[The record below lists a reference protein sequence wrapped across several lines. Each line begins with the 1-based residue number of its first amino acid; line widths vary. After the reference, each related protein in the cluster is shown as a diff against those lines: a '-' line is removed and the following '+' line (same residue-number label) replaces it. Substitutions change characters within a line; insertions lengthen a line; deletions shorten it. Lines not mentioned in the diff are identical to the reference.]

1 MLGNFLWRE
10 RQRKLPSKKKKMFTT
25 SSDTKLAR
33 IFSRLT
39 DLPSLPRVVDR
50 LLQLPEN
57 ANFKDFANLIQ
68 LDQGLTAK
76 VLKLVN
82 SAFYS
87 LKTPV
92 SNLAHACGLL
102 GIRTVKSLVLSV
114 SVMQAFKR
122 RCEGFD
128 PVQFWRNGLATAI
141 VARKIAL
148 KVAFPPEAAEE
159 VYIAG
164 LLHASGIP
172 LLAQYYPKEYSEILK
187 QSVLKKKSLLLLEEE
202 EFGAAHP
209 EAGGLIAAHWRL
221 PPTISTAVRFHR
233 TPPERLPADTSLQM
247 VQKIDC
253 TRLAEFWTRRAQIY
267 FCQADPLQPADP
279 APIAKWM
286 NLSEESL
293 NSELGNV
300 SAAVSE
306 LEGFIQSQA
315 S

>member
-1 MLGNFLWRE
+1 ML
-10 RQRKLPSKKKKMFTT
+10 TT
-25 SSDTKLAR
+25 SSNTKFAR

-57 ANFKDFANLIQ
+57 ASVRDFANLIQ
-68 LDQGLTAK
+68 LDQGMTAK

-92 SNLAHACGLL
+92 SNLPQACSLL

-128 PVQFWRNGLATAI
+128 PVQFWRNGLATAL

-148 KVAFPPEAAEE
+148 KVSFPPEGAEE
-159 VYIAG
+159 VYIGG

-172 LLAQYYPKEYSEILK
+172 LFAQYYPKEYAEILK
-187 QSVLKKKSLLLLEEE
+187 LAALRKKSLLLLEEE

-221 PPTISTAVRFHR
+221 PPTISTVVRFHR
-233 TPPERLPADTSLQM
+233 APPGRLPADTPFP
-247 VQKIDC
+247 VIQKIDC
-253 TRLAEFWTRRAQIY
+253 ARLAEFWTRRAQIY
-267 FCQADPLQPADP
+267 FCQADLLQPADP
-279 APIAKWM
+279 PPIAKWM
-286 NLSEESL
+286 NFSEEAL
-293 NSELGNV
+293 NTELGNV
-300 SAAVSE
+300 SAAVAE
-306 LEGFIQSQA
+306 LEGFIQGQA
-315 S
+315 SY